1 MQLWFL
7 VSFPLQRGFRK
18 LMNRFYDWIHMRKIQ
33 ILFFLVMWIYDT
45 LNCNSS
51 VSSVMVVLNSCMMII
66 TYFLCL
72 HIFYIAVTAG
82 NLGDNVVVIHTHWYQ
97 CSCLWFLAVLG
108 GPNDEDEGNHGWIEG
123 LAILISVIVVVIVT
137 AFNDY
142 TKERQFRGLQSRI
155 EGEHKFSV
163 VRAGEVKQISVG
175 DIVVGDICQ
184 VSVFFGYLRSH
195 PFLLNTV
202 LFQLPYVI
210 SQVKYGD
217 LLPADG
223 IVIQS
228 NDLKVDES
236 SLTGES
242 DHVKKGEKSDPM
254 LLSGTLLYKYLEFS
268 Q

>member
-1 MQLWFL
+1 M
-7 VSFPLQRGFRK
+7 
-18 LMNRFYDWIHMRKIQ
+18 
-33 ILFFLVMWIYDT
+33 
-45 LNCNSS
+45 
-51 VSSVMVVLNSCMMII
+51 
-66 TYFLCL
+66 
-72 HIFYIAVTAG
+72 
-82 NLGDNVVVIHTHWYQ
+82 
-97 CSCLWFLAVLG
+97 
-108 GPNDEDEGNHGWIEG
+108 
-123 LAILISVIVVVIVT
+123 VIVT

-163 VRAGEVKQISVG
+163 IRAGEVKQISVG
-175 DIVVGDICQ
+175 DIAVGDICQ
-184 VSVFFGYLRSH
+184 VSVFFFFIYLKLH

-202 LFQLPYVI
+202 LFQLPYFI

-242 DHVKKGEKSDPM
+242 DHVKKGENFDPM
-254 LLSGTLLYKYLEFS
+254 LLSGSLLYNILNLHNK
-268 Q
+268 